1 MPEFTIIFQEVCTY
15 QAQVTA
21 KNEEEAHDLFYSDNV
36 YYADK
41 DLIESDVENVE
52 ITTIS
57 TTRRTP
63 STPDTTNSTI
73 IHPKPCP

>member
-1 MPEFTIIFQEVCTY
+1 MPKFKVIFQEICTY
-15 QAQVTA
+15 QAEITA
-21 KNEEEAHDLFYSDNV
+21 PNKDAAHNLFFSGGV

-63 STPDTTNSTI
+63 NKT
-73 IHPKPCP
+73 